1 MSDIKGIW
9 LYANNIIRSSRQ
21 MINEGLNPLGLTSAE
36 GNILLHLFT
45 DPQGVRQDDIVG
57 QLDISK
63 PAVSRALESL
73 EKKGYVDRIKDS
85 SDRRASRVL
94 LTAKAQEI
102 RPKIEFIYNE
112 VYSIAAQGVSE
123 AEVSFFIDLFG
134 RVSENFSKTRAEMR
148 TQRGQDNA
156 E

>member
-1 MSDIKGIW
+1 MSDIKDIW

-21 MINEGLNPLGLTSAE
+21 MINEGLNPLNLSSAE

-45 DPQGVRQDDIVG
+45 QSHGVRQDDIVG

-73 EKKGYVDRIKDS
+73 EKKGYVNRHRDS

-94 LTAKAQEI
+94 LTVQAQEI
-102 RPKIEFIYNE
+102 RPKIEFVYNE
-112 VYSIAAQGVSE
+112 VYAKAAQGVSE
-123 AEVSFFIDLFG
+123 AEASFFINLFC
-134 RVSENFSKTRAEMR
+134 RVSENFYKARSAVKS
-148 TQRGQDNA
+148 QRGQDDV